1 MKKYIILEKGL
12 FEKLEKFEDRINQQN
27 GYRPINLSRADSGY
41 AVLME
46 RIS

>member
-12 FEKLEKFEDRINQQN
+12 FEKLEKFEERINSQH
-27 GYRPINLSRADSGY
+27 GYRPINITKSDGGY

-46 RIS
+46 KV

>member
-12 FEKLEKFEDRINQQN
+12 FEKQEKFEERINSQH
-27 GYRPINLSRADSGY
+27 GYRAINLAKADGTY

-46 RIS
+46 KIS